1 MSRTAYDAAVG
12 PRAGATSLSAVQ
24 RSALTK
30 TAWRF
35 LPLLTIAYLFNYL
48 DRTAIGVAALTM
60 NADLGITNTQLGFA
74 ASLFFL
80 TYTLCEVPSNLALYR
95 FGARRWI
102 ARIMISWGLISAAVA
117 FVSDVYSLYALR
129 LLLGAAEA
137 GFFPGIAYVLSAWF
151 PREYRTRVLSWFLIG
166 IPASSAVG
174 GPLSIALLQ
183 MDGILGL
190 AGWKWLFIMVSLPCV
205 LLGFV
210 VLKMLADR
218 PDEASWLNKDESS
231 ALKAMLAAE
240 THDRPQTSVFGAIF
254 DVRVLVL
261 ALVQFGFTLGSYG
274 IGIWM
279 PLILREEG
287 LGDGEI
293 ALLLFVPYA
302 IAIAGMLAWAWLADR
317 TGNKIGNLTLACLL
331 GAAGFGLYYFWT
343 GSLLIALT
351 NLTLA
356 LVGITAARAIFWS
369 IPPRLL
375 TGIAAAGG
383 IAFINM
389 VGTSGGAV
397 GPIMMGYLRDAT
409 GGFEQ
414 GILAMAGVMAV
425 TTILALSL
433 KLTVKQE

>member
-1 MSRTAYDAAVG
+1 MSRTAYDATVAAQS
-12 PRAGATSLSAVQ
+12 RAESLSAVE
-24 RSALTK
+24 RSALRK

-60 NADLGITNTQLGFA
+60 RDDLGISNAEIGFA
-74 ASLFFL
+74 TSLFFL

-102 ARIMISWGLISAAVA
+102 ARIMISWGVISAAVA
-117 FVSDVYSLYALR
+117 FVNDVYGLYALR

-137 GFFPGIAYVLSAWF
+137 GFFPGIAYFLSAWF
-151 PREYRTRVLSWFLIG
+151 PREQRTRVLAWFLIG
-166 IPASSAVG
+166 IPGSAAIG

-183 MDGILGL
+183 MDGLLGL

-218 PDEASWLNKDESS
+218 PDEASWLNKDESG

-240 THDRPQTSVFGAIF
+240 THDRPKTSVLGAIF
-254 DVRVLVL
+254 DIRVIVL

-274 IGIWM
+274 IQIWL
-279 PLILREEG
+279 PLILKEEG
-287 LGDGEI
+287 FGDSDI
-293 ALLLFVPYA
+293 AILLFAPYA
-302 IAIAGMLAWAWLADR
+302 VAIVGMLGWAWLADR
-317 TGNKIGNLTLACLL
+317 TGKKIGNLTLACLL
-331 GAAGFGLYYFWT
+331 GAIGFGVYNWS
-343 GSLLIALT
+343 GSVTVSLV
-351 NLTLA
+351 NVTLA

-375 TGIAAAGG
+375 TGVAAASG

-389 VGTSGGAV
+389 VGTSGGLV
-397 GPIMMGYLRDAT
+397 GPSMMGVFRDAT
-409 GGFEQ
+409 GDFGY

>member
-1 MSRTAYDAAVG
+1 MSRTALDAG
-12 PRAGATSLSAVQ
+12 IGTLGATDSLSAVQ
-24 RSALTK
+24 RSALRK

-60 NADLGITNTQLGFA
+60 RADLGISNAELGFA
-74 ASLFFL
+74 TGIFFL
-80 TYTLCEVPSNLALYR
+80 SYTLCEVPSNIALYR

-117 FVSDVYSLYALR
+117 FVNDVYSLYGLR
-129 LLLGAAEA
+129 LALGAAEA
-137 GFFPGIAYVLSAWF
+137 GFFPGIAYFLSAWF
-151 PREYRTRVLSWFLIG
+151 PREHRTRVLAWFLIG
-166 IPASSAVG
+166 IPGSAAIG
-174 GPLSIALLQ
+174 GPLGIALLQ

-190 AGWKWLFIMVSLPCV
+190 AGWKWLFIMVSMPCV

-210 VLKMLADR
+210 VLKVLADS
-218 PDEASWLNKDESS
+218 PDRASWLSKEESG

-240 THDRPQTSVFGAIF
+240 THDRPKTSVFGSIF
-254 DVRVLVL
+254 DIRVAVL

-274 IGIWM
+274 IQIWM
-279 PLILREEG
+279 PLILKEEG
-287 LGDGEI
+287 LGDSEI
-293 ALLLFVPYA
+293 AVLLFVPYA
-302 IAIAGMLAWAWLADR
+302 IAILGMLAWAWLADR
-317 TGNKIGNLTLACLL
+317 TGKKIGNLTLACLL
-331 GAAGFGLYYFWT
+331 GAIGFGIYNWS
-343 GSLLIALT
+343 GSLTLSLI

-356 LVGITAARAIFWS
+356 LIGITAARAIFWS

-389 VGTSGGAV
+389 VGTSGGLV
-397 GPIMMGYLRDAT
+397 GPPMMGIFRDAT
-409 GGFEQ
+409 GGFGF
-414 GILAMAGVMAV
+414 GILAMAAVMAV

>member
-1 MSRTAYDAAVG
+1 MSRTAYDAPAAT
-12 PRAGATSLSAVQ
+12 RARADSLSAAE
-24 RSALTK
+24 RSALRK

-74 ASLFFL
+74 AGLFFL

-117 FVSDVYSLYALR
+117 FVSDVNGLYALR

-137 GFFPGIAYVLSAWF
+137 GFFPGIAYFLSQWF
-151 PREYRTRVLSWFLIG
+151 PREHRTRVLAWFLIG

-183 MDGILGL
+183 MDGLLGL
-190 AGWKWLFIMVSLPCV
+190 AGWQWLFIMVSLPCV
-205 LLGFV
+205 FLGFV
-210 VLKMLADR
+210 VLKVLADR
-218 PDEASWLNKDESS
+218 PDEASWLNNEERG

-240 THDRPQTSVFGAIF
+240 THDRPKTSVLGAIL
-254 DVRVLVL
+254 DIRVAVL
-261 ALVQFGFTLGSYG
+261 GLVQFGFTLGSYG

-287 LGDGEI
+287 MGDSEI
-293 ALLLFVPYA
+293 ALLLFLPYA
-302 IAIAGMLAWAWLADR
+302 AAILGMLGWAWLADR

-343 GSLLIALT
+343 GSLALSLV

-375 TGIAAAGG
+375 TGIAAASG

-389 VGTSGGAV
+389 VGTTGGFV
-397 GPIMMGYLRDAT
+397 GPYAMGVFRDAT
-409 GGFEQ
+409 GDFSY

-425 TTILALSL
+425 TTVLALSL

>member
-1 MSRTAYDAAVG
+1 MSRTAYDAAVAT
-12 PRAGATSLSAVQ
+12 RARSESLSVVE
-24 RSALTK
+24 RSALRK
-30 TAWRF
+30 TSWRF

-60 NADLGITNTQLGFA
+60 NADLGITNAQLGFA
-74 ASLFFL
+74 ASLFFY

-117 FVSDVYSLYALR
+117 FVNDVYALYALR

-137 GFFPGIAYVLSAWF
+137 GFFPGIAYFLSAWF
-151 PREYRTRVLSWFLIG
+151 PREQRTRVLAWFLIG
-166 IPASSAVG
+166 IPGSSAIG
-174 GPLSIALLQ
+174 YPLSIALLQ
-183 MDGILGL
+183 MDGLLGL

-205 LLGFV
+205 LLGFI
-210 VLKMLADR
+210 VLKMLSDK
-218 PDEASWLNKDESS
+218 PDEATWLSKDESG

-240 THDRPQTSVFGAIF
+240 THDRPKTSVLGAIL
-254 DVRVLVL
+254 DIRVVVL

-287 LGDGEI
+287 LGDLEI
-293 ALLLFVPYA
+293 ALLLFFPYA
-302 IAIAGMLAWAWLADR
+302 VAIVGMLGWAWLADR
-317 TGNKIGNLTLACLL
+317 TGRKISNLALACLL
-331 GAAGFGLYYFWT
+331 GALGLGVYNWS
-343 GSLLIALT
+343 GSLALSLV

-375 TGIAAAGG
+375 TGVAAAGG
-383 IAFINM
+383 IAFINTI
-389 VGTSGGAV
+389 GTSGGGV
-397 GPIMMGYLRDAT
+397 GPLMMGIFRDAT
-409 GGFEQ
+409 GDFGY
-414 GILAMAGVMAV
+414 GILAMAGVMVV

>member
-1 MSRTAYDAAVG
+1 MSRTAYEAAVATRE
-12 PRAGATSLSAVQ
+12 RADSLSAIE
-24 RSALTK
+24 RSALKK

-35 LPLLTIAYLFNYL
+35 LPLLTVAYLFNYL

-74 ASLFFL
+74 AGLFFL

-102 ARIMISWGLISAAVA
+102 SRIMITWGLISAAVA
-117 FVSDVYSLYALR
+117 FVSDITSLYVLR

-137 GFFPGIAYVLSAWF
+137 GFFPGIAYFLSAWF
-151 PREYRTRVLSWFLIG
+151 PREYRTRVLAWFLIG

-183 MDGILGL
+183 MDGLLGL

-210 VLKMLADR
+210 TLRVLADR
-218 PDEASWLNKDESS
+218 PDEASWLTKEETG
-231 ALKAMLAAE
+231 ALKAMIAAE
-240 THDRPQTSVFGAIF
+240 THHRPKTSLLGAIF
-254 DVRVLVL
+254 DVRVAVL

-279 PLILREEG
+279 PLILREQG
-287 LGDGEI
+287 FGDSEI
-293 ALLLFVPYA
+293 AALLFGPYA
-302 IAIAGMLAWAWLADR
+302 IAILGMLGWARLADR
-317 TGNKIGNLTLACLL
+317 TGQKIGNLTLACLV
-331 GAAGFGLYYFWT
+331 GAAGFGLYYFWS
-343 GSLLIALT
+343 GSLAVSLI

-397 GPIMMGYLRDAT
+397 GPIMVGIIRDAT
-409 GGFEQ
+409 GVFDY

>member
-1 MSRTAYDAAVG
+1 MSRTAYDAAVATRE
-12 PRAGATSLSAVQ
+12 RADSLSAAE
-24 RSALTK
+24 RSALRK

-74 ASLFFL
+74 AGLFFL

-117 FVSDVYSLYALR
+117 FVSDVNSLYALR

-137 GFFPGIAYVLSAWF
+137 GFFPGIAFFLSQWF
-151 PREYRTRVLSWFLIG
+151 PREHRTRVLAWFLIG
-166 IPASSAVG
+166 IPASSAIG

-183 MDGILGL
+183 MDGLLGL

-210 VLKMLADR
+210 VLKVLADR
-218 PDEASWLNKDESS
+218 PDEASWLNKEESS

-240 THDRPQTSVFGAIF
+240 THDRPKTSVLGAIL
-254 DVRVLVL
+254 DIRIAVL

-287 LGDGEI
+287 LGDSEI
-293 ALLLFVPYA
+293 ALLLFLPYA
-302 IAIAGMLAWAWLADR
+302 AAILGMLGWAWLADR

-331 GAAGFGLYYFWT
+331 GAAGFGRDISGRARLR
-343 GSLLIALT
+343 SAHREPD
-351 NLTLA
+351 
-356 LVGITAARAIFWS
+356 ARAC
-369 IPPRLL
+369 RHH
-375 TGIAAAGG
+375 
-383 IAFINM
+383 
-389 VGTSGGAV
+389 GGARHLLV
-397 GPIMMGYLRDAT
+397 DPAAPADGHRRRKRYRLHQHGGYDRRLRRALHDGRLPRCHRRFRAT
-409 GGFEQ
+409 
-414 GILAMAGVMAV
+414 V
-425 TTILALSL
+425 SL
-433 KLTVKQE
+433 PWPA

>member
-1 MSRTAYDAAVG
+1 MSRTAYDAAVAT
-12 PRAGATSLSAVQ
+12 RRGADSLSAAQ
-24 RSALTK
+24 KSALRK

-60 NADLGITNTQLGFA
+60 NADLGITNAQLGFA

-80 TYTLCEVPSNLALYR
+80 TYTLCEIPSNLALYR

-102 ARIMISWGLISAAVA
+102 ARIMISWGLVSAAVA
-117 FVSDVYSLYALR
+117 FVNDVYGLYALR

-137 GFFPGIAYVLSAWF
+137 GFFPGIAYFLSAWF
-151 PREYRTRVLSWFLIG
+151 PREQRTRVLAWFLIG
-166 IPASSAVG
+166 IPASAAIG

-210 VLKMLADR
+210 VLKVLADR

-240 THDRPQTSVFGAIF
+240 THDRPKTSVLGAIL
-254 DVRVLVL
+254 DIRVIVL

-274 IGIWM
+274 IQIWM

-287 LGDGEI
+287 LGDSEI
-293 ALLLFVPYA
+293 AFFLFLPYA
-302 IAIAGMLAWAWLADR
+302 VAILGMLGWAWLADR
-317 TGNKIGNLTLACLL
+317 TGKKISNLALACLL
-331 GAAGFGLYYFWT
+331 GAVGLGVYNWS
-343 GSLLIALT
+343 GSLAISIV

-389 VGTSGGAV
+389 IGTSGGLV
-397 GPIMMGYLRDAT
+397 GPSMMGIFRDAT
-409 GGFEQ
+409 GGFGY
-414 GILAMAGVMAV
+414 GILAMAAVMAV

>member
-1 MSRTAYDAAVG
+1 
-12 PRAGATSLSAVQ
+12 
-24 RSALTK
+24 
-30 TAWRF
+30 
-35 LPLLTIAYLFNYL
+35 
-48 DRTAIGVAALTM
+48 
-60 NADLGITNTQLGFA
+60 
-74 ASLFFL
+74 
-80 TYTLCEVPSNLALYR
+80 
-95 FGARRWI
+95 
-102 ARIMISWGLISAAVA
+102 LISAAVA
-117 FVSDVYSLYALR
+117 FVNDLTSLYVLR

-137 GFFPGIAYVLSAWF
+137 GFFPGIAYFLSAWF
-151 PREYRTRVLSWFLIG
+151 PREYRTRVLAWFLIG
-166 IPASSAVG
+166 IPASSAIG

-210 VLKMLADR
+210 VLKVLADR
-218 PDEASWLNKDESS
+218 PDEASWLSKEESG

-240 THDRPQTSVFGAIF
+240 THHRPQTSVLGAIF
-254 DVRVLVL
+254 DVRIIVL

-279 PLILREEG
+279 PMILREQG
-287 LGDGEI
+287 LNDMEI
-293 ALLLFVPYA
+293 AVLLFVPYT
-302 IAIAGMLAWAWLADR
+302 IAVLGMLAWAWLADR
-317 TGNKIGNLTLACLL
+317 TGKKISNLTLACLL
-331 GAAGFGLYYFWT
+331 ATFGFGVYMLS
-343 GSLLIALT
+343 GSLT
-351 NLTLA
+351 FSVVNLTLA

-389 VGTSGGAV
+389 VGTTGGLV
-397 GPIMMGYLRDAT
+397 GPPMMGMFRDAT
-409 GGFEQ
+409 GGFGY
-414 GILAMAGVMAV
+414 GILAMAAIMAV

>member
-1 MSRTAYDAAVG
+1 MSRTAHQLAVG
-12 PRAGATSLSAVQ
+12 TGPAPDALSTAE
-24 RSALTK
+24 RSALRK

-48 DRTAIGVAALTM
+48 DRTAIGVAGLTM

-74 ASLFFL
+74 AGLFFL

-117 FVSDVYSLYALR
+117 FVNDLTSLYVLR

-137 GFFPGIAYVLSAWF
+137 GFFPGIAYFLSAWF
-151 PREYRTRVLSWFLIG
+151 PREHRTRVLAWFLIG
-166 IPASSAVG
+166 IPASSAIG

-205 LLGFV
+205 ALGFV
-210 VLKMLADR
+210 VLKVLADR
-218 PDEASWLNKDESS
+218 PDEASWLSKEESG

-240 THDRPQTSVFGAIF
+240 THHRPKTSVLGAIF
-254 DVRVLVL
+254 DVRIVVL

-279 PLILREEG
+279 PLILKEQG
-287 LGDGEI
+287 LNDMEI
-293 ALLLFVPYA
+293 AVLLFVPYT
-302 IAIAGMLAWAWLADR
+302 IAVLGMLAWAWLADR
-317 TGNKIGNLTLACLL
+317 TGKKISNLTLACLL
-331 GAAGFGLYYFWT
+331 ATFGFGVYMLS
-343 GSLLIALT
+343 GSLT
-351 NLTLA
+351 FSVVNLTLA

-389 VGTSGGAV
+389 VGTTGGLV
-397 GPIMMGYLRDAT
+397 GPPMMGMFRDAT
-409 GGFEQ
+409 GGFER
-414 GILAMAGVMAV
+414 GILVMAAVMAV

>member
-1 MSRTAYDAAVG
+1 MSRTAYDATIAA
-12 PRAGATSLSAVQ
+12 RARADALNAAE
-24 RSALTK
+24 RSALRK

-74 ASLFFL
+74 AGLFFL

-117 FVSDVYSLYALR
+117 FVNDVYALYALR

-137 GFFPGIAYVLSAWF
+137 GFFPGIAYFLSAWF
-151 PREYRTRVLSWFLIG
+151 PREQRTRVLAWFLIG
-166 IPASSAVG
+166 IPGSAAIG

-218 PDEASWLNKDESS
+218 PDEASWLNKEESS
-231 ALKAMLAAE
+231 ALKGMLAAE
-240 THDRPQTSVFGAIF
+240 THDRPKTSVLGAIL
-254 DVRVLVL
+254 DIRVIVL

-274 IGIWM
+274 IQIWM
-279 PLILREEG
+279 PLLLREEG
-287 LGDGEI
+287 LGDSEI
-293 ALLLFVPYA
+293 ALLIFLPYA
-302 IAIAGMLAWAWLADR
+302 VAILGMLGWAWLADR

-343 GSLLIALT
+343 GSFALALV

-375 TGIAAAGG
+375 IGIAAASG

-389 VGTSGGAV
+389 VGTTGGFV
-397 GPIMMGYLRDAT
+397 GPYMMGYLRDAT
-409 GGFEQ
+409 GDFER
-414 GILAMAGVMAV
+414 GILVMAAVMAV
-425 TTILALSL
+425 TTVLALSL